1 VQHLLQQSLRT
12 PSSNRDAARAS
23 ASRGTVPGTSTLTS
37 RDVDVTKSIDTQNS
51 SWHSSTRRYSMP
63 KKCVYV
69 YMYVCVCARAS
80 GRLPLGGEGVY
91 VVCVCVCLCVCVCV
105 CVYVCVCVLVDTYTY
120 TYTYTAVSHEEDA
133 ARAIDW
139 TKIHPIQY
147 SCRRS
152 APLPGKIKKNIT
164 KILERQCPSIFTI

>member
-1 VQHLLQQSLRT
+1 MQHLLQQSLRT

-105 CVYVCVCVLVDTYTY
+105 CVCMCVCVCPCRHIYIYIYIHSGVSRGGRSQSDRLDQNSSNTVLMQTKRPSPRQNKKKYNKNTRK
-120 TYTYTAVSHEEDA
+120 AV
-133 ARAIDW
+133 
-139 TKIHPIQY
+139 P
-147 SCRRS
+147 
-152 APLPGKIKKNIT
+152 
-164 KILERQCPSIFTI
+164 